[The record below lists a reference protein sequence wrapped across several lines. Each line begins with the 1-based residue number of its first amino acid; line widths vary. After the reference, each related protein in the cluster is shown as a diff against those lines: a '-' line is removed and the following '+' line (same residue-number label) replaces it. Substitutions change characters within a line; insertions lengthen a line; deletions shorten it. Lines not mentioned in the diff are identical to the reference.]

1 MVERGKECICELER
15 ERERER
21 ERGKGSMLVSQRDS
35 SRKRNIVCKTKRV
48 FERQRKSVCTVWPK
62 RKK

>member
-1 MVERGKECICELER
+1 
-15 ERERER
+15 
-21 ERGKGSMLVSQRDS
+21 MLVSQRDS
-35 SRKRNIVCKTKRV
+35 SRKRNIVCKTKRL

>member
-21 ERGKGSMLVSQRDS
+21 ERVYASKS
-35 SRKRNIVCKTKRV
+35 
-48 FERQRKSVCTVWPK
+48 ER
-62 RKK
+62 